1 MKCLATREL
10 RVVLEFHVTNEAPF
24 NLRVW
29 DLGRV
34 FFFDS
39 SSMKVHLKAYNSE
52 AHRISWFEGVTSYR
66 ILLLHH
72 CRLGRS
78 WMAGSLKT

>member
-39 SSMKVHLKAYNSE
+39 SSMKVHLELTIVRHDATLFFISE
-52 AHRISWFEGVTSYR
+52 NEKIRVVPGGRTSNGPS
-66 ILLLHH
+66 HDF
-72 CRLGRS
+72 
-78 WMAGSLKT
+78 